1 MPIKIERNTY
11 TAPAIQKPLHDDAQ
25 DYSGMATII
34 AKLGEVALKSK
45 EAVDN
50 GESESKLSEYQTECA
65 IKLKEL
71 ELSNVD
77 NIQDAFNKEAASIKD
92 RILKGANDNVVKT
105 FNDNVY
111 KINNRFKLSVVDA
124 QLKLDSIKQRDYMD
138 KTISNNL
145 ISIKADPKNSYTY
158 IQDILGTINSPHS
171 QLNAEQRDTFSKQ
184 AFAQASV
191 YRALSE
197 YESTG
202 DINKV
207 VKDID
212 SGKYNVSIVQGDK
225 EKEFSLN
232 GQEKLK
238 LLQTIVQEDW
248 NNQILNNPQ
257 SLKIQVDNKQY
268 PFKVKG
274 VGELFDPSDKTKM
287 LLSLD
292 KAVQEKEISIKDVM
306 EREKNNVYLRA
317 LNGDTVAIEQA
328 RELASKGNEKDKEIW
343 NYIVR
348 QNPAECATKD
358 EALSGLLD
366 YLTELKGVD
375 IDRKASA
382 DNPESGA
389 SQYMRLALDTQRYIK
404 ERNLKFNDLSS
415 ADSLKWQR
423 AVNEFG
429 NLNLENKEVFVD
441 NIKALEDVTGTFF
454 KTDIMYKRAEK
465 RLPFKDFKGKRSFL
479 GIEYDQNRTK
489 LSKAQVNSIN
499 GLIRMHINNT
509 LDIINDPSINTQ
521 EKKQLALKEE
531 MSYFDNGIRLAGY
544 PELYDPLTQTIK
556 KEGSIVNINGMQLVF
571 KGFQSDNKYEPVL
584 EVVRGK

>member
-11 TAPAIQKPLHDDAQ
+11 TAPAVQKPLHDDAQ

-34 AKLGEVALKSK
+34 AKLGETVIKSK

-77 NIQDAFNKEAASIKD
+77 NIQEAFNKEATSIKD

-171 QLNAEQRDTFSKQ
+171 QLNAEQRDAFSKQ

-202 DINKV
+202 DINKL

-248 NNQILNNPQ
+248 NNQILNNPK
-257 SLKIQVDNKQY
+257 SLKMQVDNKQY

-274 VGELFDPSDKTKM
+274 VGELFDPSDKSKM

-292 KAVQEKEISIKDVM
+292 KAVQEKEISMNDIM
-306 EREKNNVYLRA
+306 EREKNNIYLRA

-328 RELASKGNEKDKEIW
+328 RELASKGKDKDKEIW
-343 NYIVR
+343 DYIVR
-348 QNPAECATKD
+348 QNPVECTTKD
-358 EALSGLLD
+358 DAISGLLD
-366 YLTELKGVD
+366 YLTELKDVD

-429 NLNLENKEVFVD
+429 NLNLENKAVFVD
-441 NIKALEDVTGTFF
+441 NIKALEDVTGTFN
-454 KTDIMYKRAEK
+454 
-465 RLPFKDFKGKRSFL
+465 LL
-479 GIEYDQNRTK
+479 GDEFENTRGA

-499 GLIRMHINNT
+499 GLIKMHINNT
-509 LDIINDPSINTQ
+509 LDIINDPNINTQ
-521 EKKQLALKEE
+521 GKKQLALKEE
-531 MSYFDNGIRLAGY
+531 MAYFDNGIRLAGY

-571 KGFQSDNKYEPVL
+571 KGFQSDSKYEPIL

>member
-1 MPIKIERNTY
+1 MPIKIERNNY
-11 TAPAIQKPLHDDAQ
+11 TAHAVQKPLHDDAQ
-25 DYSGMATII
+25 NYSGIATII
-34 AKLGEVALKSK
+34 AKLGEAVVKSK

-77 NIQDAFNKEAASIKD
+77 NIQEAFNKEASSIKD

-171 QLNAEQRDTFSKQ
+171 QLNADQRDTFSKQ

-202 DINKV
+202 DINKIV
-207 VKDID
+207 NDID
-212 SGKYNVSIVQGDK
+212 SGKYNVSIFQGDK
-225 EKEFSLN
+225 ETEFSLN

-248 NNQILNNPQ
+248 NNQILNNPK
-257 SLKIQVDNKQY
+257 SLKMQVDNKQY

-292 KAVQEKEISIKDVM
+292 KAVQEKEISINDIM
-306 EREKNNVYLRA
+306 EREKNNIYLRA
-317 LNGDTVAIEQA
+317 LNGDTVAIEQS
-328 RELASKGNEKDKEIW
+328 RELASKGKDKDKEIW
-343 NYIVR
+343 DYIVR
-348 QNPAECATKD
+348 QNPVECTTKD
-358 EALSGLLD
+358 EAISGLLD
-366 YLTELKGVD
+366 YLTELKNVD
-375 IDRKASA
+375 IDRKASTV
-382 DNPESGA
+382 NPESGA
-389 SQYMRLALDTQRYIK
+389 SQYMRIALDTQRYIK

-429 NLNLENKEVFVD
+429 NLNLENKAVFVD
-441 NIKALEDVTGTFF
+441 NIKALEDVTGTFNLLGDEF
-454 KTDIMYKRAEK
+454 DKTRGA
-465 RLPFKDFKGKRSFL
+465 
-479 GIEYDQNRTK
+479 

-499 GLIRMHINNT
+499 GLIKMHINNT
-509 LDIINDPSINTQ
+509 LDIINDPNINTQ
-521 EKKQLALKEE
+521 GKKQLALKEE
-531 MSYFDNGIRLAGY
+531 MAYFDNGIRLAGY

-571 KGFQSDNKYEPVL
+571 KGFQSDSKYEPIL